1 MLPPP
6 VDPASIARYLP
17 SHIIFAAFSTELA
30 TILQRCDRSRIMSFG
45 DLFGKVNLQHR
56 RLPESEDDSLRALLE
71 LFRNYYPGVCQQPLI
86 PDGNR
91 NLQYPSQLYDHRTE
105 LFSTC
110 FGGRTELFVH
120 PAFRGSID
128 DFIRLGVKHEVRPD
142 VMIKCIEAVD
152 ERNRRGEDTR
162 LRAAWLWDYINR
174 NPSTMHEIEYSRIR
188 SLRFIPRH
196 TQRHPLDASL
206 DQYATALPTINS
218 PDDMCLP
225 QYSLMLWTQRA
236 SFASPPRPVV
246 VAIYP
251 GLGTPTVNHVVDHLL
266 LLATSDRPAS
276 HVFLSEVN
284 QVYRWLHENLSY
296 AHHRLQQLS
305 AEPIWLNIDNPEDTW
320 VWRPAAQLVFDALR
334 DGINSYKAKQFLQYY
349 REVVLSAGA
358 TQVSFPELPPLGE
371 GPVHHPDRVILG
383 CMTLRSN
390 GDLCDIRFEAEG
402 EEVLAHKV
410 ILASVIPH
418 FATAFAGGFAEGVV
432 AGGAANIPTYTLPD
446 DTMFYSVKS
455 VIAYAYTGRFR
466 FEPPETHDG
475 ATAGLESLLDLI
487 KLCDFWIIDELKSK
501 AVRAIAE
508 FQLVNQDNWNF
519 VRECAMG
526 CQAED
531 LVEYCEG
538 ASAMNGWV

>member
-1 MLPPP
+1 
-6 VDPASIARYLP
+6 
-17 SHIIFAAFSTELA
+17 
-30 TILQRCDRSRIMSFG
+30 
-45 DLFGKVNLQHR
+45 
-56 RLPESEDDSLRALLE
+56 
-71 LFRNYYPGVCQQPLI
+71 
-86 PDGNR
+86 
-91 NLQYPSQLYDHRTE
+91 
-105 LFSTC
+105 
-110 FGGRTELFVH
+110 
-120 PAFRGSID
+120 
-128 DFIRLGVKHEVRPD
+128 
-142 VMIKCIEAVD
+142 
-152 ERNRRGEDTR
+152 
-162 LRAAWLWDYINR
+162 
-174 NPSTMHEIEYSRIR
+174 
-188 SLRFIPRH
+188 
-196 TQRHPLDASL
+196 
-206 DQYATALPTINS
+206 
-218 PDDMCLP
+218 
-225 QYSLMLWTQRA
+225 MLWTQRA

-432 AGGAANIPTYTLPD
+432 AGGAANIPTYTLPG